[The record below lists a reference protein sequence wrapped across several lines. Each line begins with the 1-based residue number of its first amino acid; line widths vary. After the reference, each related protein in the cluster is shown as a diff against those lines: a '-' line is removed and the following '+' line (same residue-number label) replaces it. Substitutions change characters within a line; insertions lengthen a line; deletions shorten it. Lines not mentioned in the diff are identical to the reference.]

1 MGLSCLRE
9 QDAFRLL
16 NRKRHVSHQ
25 PTISI
30 IDDDDSVRQALGSLV
45 RSLGFAAALFGSAE
59 QFIEAGAVTGSS
71 VVVSDVQMPGMTGVE
86 LQDRLRRE
94 GHTVP
99 MIFITAFPEEA
110 LRKRAFAAGARCFL
124 SKPFDG
130 DIMIRCIE
138 AALSPDTTIY

>member
-1 MGLSCLRE
+1 MRLSCLRE

-16 NRKRHVSHQ
+16 NRKRLVSHQ

-59 QFIEAGAVTGSS
+59 QFIEAGAVNASS
-71 VVVSDVQMPGMTGVE
+71 VVVSDVQMPGMTGVD

-110 LRKRAFAAGARCFL
+110 LRKRAFAAGACCFL

-138 AALSPDTTIY
+138 AALSSDTPIY

>member
-1 MGLSCLRE
+1 
-9 QDAFRLL
+9 
-16 NRKRHVSHQ
+16 VSQ
-25 PTISI
+25 LTISI

-59 QFIEAGAVTGSS
+59 QFIEAGAVKTSA
-71 VVVSDVQMPGMTGVE
+71 VVVTDVQMPGMSGVD
-86 LQDRLRRE
+86 LQDRLRSE

-110 LRKRAFAAGARCFL
+110 LRKRAFAAGACCFL
-124 SKPFDG
+124 GKPFDG

-138 AALSPDTTIY
+138 SALAPDDPIY

>member
-1 MGLSCLRE
+1 MSQL
-9 QDAFRLL
+9 
-16 NRKRHVSHQ
+16 
-25 PTISI
+25 TISI

-59 QFIEAGAVTGSS
+59 QFIEAGGVNASA
-71 VVVSDVQMPGMTGVE
+71 VVVTDVQMPGMNGVD

-110 LRKRAFAAGARCFL
+110 LRKRAFAAGACCFL
-124 SKPFDG
+124 GKPFDG

-138 AALSPDTTIY
+138 AALSPDTPIY

>member
-1 MGLSCLRE
+1 M
-9 QDAFRLL
+9 
-16 NRKRHVSHQ
+16 SHQ
-25 PTISI
+25 TIISI

-59 QFIEAGAVTGSS
+59 QFLEAGAVAGSA
-71 VVVSDVQMPGMTGVE
+71 VVVTDVQMPGMNGVE

-94 GHTVP
+94 GHAVP

-110 LRKRAFAAGARCFL
+110 LRKRAFAAGACCFL
-124 SKPFDG
+124 GKPFDG

-138 AALSPDTTIY
+138 SALSPDTAIY

>member
-1 MGLSCLRE
+1 MSQL
-9 QDAFRLL
+9 
-16 NRKRHVSHQ
+16 
-25 PTISI
+25 TISI

-59 QFIEAGAVTGSS
+59 QFIEAGAVKTSA
-71 VVVSDVQMPGMTGVE
+71 VVVTDVQMPGMSGVD
-86 LQDRLRRE
+86 LQDRLRSE

-110 LRKRAFAAGARCFL
+110 LRKRAFAAGACCFL
-124 SKPFDG
+124 GKPFDG

-138 AALSPDTTIY
+138 SALAPDDPIY